1 MDHRRGGRGGRHYR
15 GRRGGRGGRFRHQP
29 YNSRGPPRRGGRGH
43 SSNRVGGGPNQLD
56 PDTILVRQVASFISR
71 AGELKNLKPSVNAE
85 MRPVESTT
93 ANNIN
98 DLTPVL
104 CAQDKVEMLCKF
116 QPPGTQAAK
125 PIDLAGKLGHLVVSC
140 AAGLPLQTPCY
151 AALTLS
157 IHEQLKGGPYQGFA
171 KRCVDYAMR
180 NIGRDLDVILLL
192 GKEKTQAGCRAKLL
206 LRYLAILGKIGVV
219 KTFESEPSVD
229 PNKMTVFD
237 LLCLMVDLAKAAAE
251 QHRNMA
257 AASVLVFL
265 VLSTLPYIVGSVPP
279 GAISE
284 KLLTPIESFL
294 KAYKSTYSPGVG
306 MTAVLLKEEQAEED
320 DDADEDDEE
329 EEDDD
334 DDDDTTGQV
343 CDSLQDLFR
352 SCKNLGQEGQSTRF
366 CLPID
371 APWKGLVRSNPENPA
386 ETQPTTFVEEAYYL
400 SLPECHTVSHL
411 MQGDS
416 QFKLECFN
424 LEGIVFG
431 RLPIFGSPPDP
442 EDEEDME
449 DEAAKSEQFK
459 AYEKGFGLMDRYF
472 IAETIRDCLIS
483 HESSVT
489 DTGLEHGGAKT
500 AAEELISVAHVF
512 SGENPALGFE
522 FAILE
527 NMLALI
533 TQASQGSS
541 LRQTYLSRVLLELVR
556 LDPGRFSPTLAIGL
570 GTLFNDY
577 MPALVPSARENLSRW
592 FCFHLVNTD
601 YQWPTAYWKIYESY
615 AIKTTASSRGTFV
628 RRALNLMAENTSD
641 PSDIISRCFSETKGL
656 TNELVGRTR
665 HALVAY
671 PADSPMDALEK
682 ELRSRIWDKEED
694 PSLLGEFLMGDEVAS
709 KANGG
714 SWFRTEVLIRVLM
727 EPAKQ
732 AKEAMVASLEPSGD
746 DEDKMDEGEG
756 AAKDFQVIITEALIR
771 YKQILTGAIGKDAEA
786 NGGGHE
792 DAVISGGAVL
802 LNQVESFASFHS
814 GLLDGVVACLVR
826 QKIIGFFS
834 VLKWALSD
842 TGDAPV
848 TDLVSRWSSYA
859 TCAVRESVVAMD
871 EESNPAGMTI
881 DSATAATDE
890 AFCGQVMTMLF
901 QGLQYAIKRVVALLS
916 TSTEKKLNPLQVE
929 LLQGMKDLTSRSKS
943 ILITYLQQGKGT
955 RKGVLPDAI
964 EEAFVKLDLSGPA
977 LAQLCEGQ
985 QPAVALLR
993 KSLESS

>member
-1 MDHRRGGRGGRHYR
+1 M
-15 GRRGGRGGRFRHQP
+15 
-29 YNSRGPPRRGGRGH
+29 
-43 SSNRVGGGPNQLD
+43 
-56 PDTILVRQVASFISR
+56 
-71 AGELKNLKPSVNAE
+71 KPAVNEE
-85 MRPVESTT
+85 MRSVESTT

-104 CAQDKVEMLCKF
+104 CAEDKVEMLCKF
-116 QPPGTQAAK
+116 QPPETQGAK
-125 PIDLAGKLGHLVVSC
+125 PADLAGKLGHLVVSC

-157 IHEQLKGGPYQGFA
+157 VHEQLKGGPYQGFA
-171 KRCVDYAMR
+171 KRCVDYTMR

-192 GKEKTQAGCRAKLL
+192 GKEKAQASCRIKLL

-219 KTFESEPSVD
+219 KSFDSEASAD
-229 PNKMTVFD
+229 PNKLTVFD
-237 LLCLMVDLAKAAAE
+237 LLCLMVDLAKAAGE
-251 QHRNMA
+251 QHKNMT

-265 VLSTLPYIVGSVPP
+265 VLSTLPYVFGSVPP

-284 KLLTPIESFL
+284 KLLTPIEAFL
-294 KAYKSTYSPGVG
+294 KAYKSTFSPGIG
-306 MTAVLLKEEQAEED
+306 MTAMLLKEEQAEED
-320 DDADEDDEE
+320 DVDEDDDDNDD
-329 EEDDD
+329 EDDD
-334 DDDDTTGQV
+334 DDDDTSGQV

-352 SCKNLGQEGQSTRF
+352 SCKSLGQEGQSTRF

-371 APWKGLVRSNPENPA
+371 APWKGIQRPNPENPA
-386 ETQPTTFVEEAYYL
+386 EIQSTTFTEEAYYL
-400 SLPECHTVSHL
+400 SLPECHTIAHL

-449 DEAAKSEQFK
+449 EEAAKSEQFK
-459 AYEKGFGLMDRYF
+459 AYEKGFGLLDRYF

-489 DTGLEHGGAKT
+489 DAGLEHGGAKT
-500 AAEELISVAHVF
+500 AAEELISVTHIF
-512 SGENPALGFE
+512 SGENTAFGFE

-527 NMLALI
+527 NILALI
-533 TQASQGSS
+533 AQASDDCS

-556 LDPGRFSPTLAIGL
+556 LDPGRFSHALASGL
-570 GTLFNDY
+570 GNLFNDY
-577 MPALVPSARENLSRW
+577 LPALVPSARENLSQW

-628 RRALNLMAENTSD
+628 RRALNLMAENASD
-641 PSDIISRCFSETKGL
+641 PKDIISKCFSESKGL
-656 TNELVGRTR
+656 TNELLGRTR
-665 HALVAY
+665 HALEAY

-682 ELRSRIWDKEED
+682 ELMSRIWDKEED

-714 SWFRTEVLIRVLM
+714 SWFRTEVLIRALM

-732 AKEAMVASLEPSGD
+732 AKETMVAALEPPGD
-746 DEDKMDEGEG
+746 DEDAMDEGEG
-756 AAKDFQVIITEALIR
+756 AAKDFQVIITETLIR
-771 YKQILTGAIGKDAEA
+771 YKQVLTAAINRDAEA

-792 DAVISGGAVL
+792 DAVISGGAML
-802 LNQVESFASFHS
+802 LNHMESFASFHS
-814 GLLDGVVACLVR
+814 GLLEGIVACLVR
-826 QKIIGFFS
+826 QQIVGFFS

-848 TDLVSRWSSYA
+848 TDLVSRWSFFA
-859 TCAVRESVVAMD
+859 ICAVRESVVAMD
-871 EESNPAGMTI
+871 EDSNPTGMTV
-881 DSATAATDE
+881 DGVTAATDE
-890 AFCGQVMTMLF
+890 AFCAQVMTMLF
-901 QGLQYAIKRVVALLS
+901 QGINYAIKRVVALLT
-916 TSTEKKLNPLQVE
+916 TSTEKKLNSLQVE
-929 LLQGMKDLTSRSKS
+929 LLQGMKNLISRSKS

-964 EEAFVKLDLSGPA
+964 EEAFVKLNLSGPA
-977 LAQLCEGQ
+977 LAQLCVGQ
-985 QPAVALLR
+985 QPSVALLR
-993 KSLESS
+993 RSLELS

>member
-1 MDHRRGGRGGRHYR
+1 MDHRRGGRGGRHHR
-15 GRRGGRGGRFRHQP
+15 NRRGGRGGRFRHQP
-29 YNSRGPPRRGGRGH
+29 YNSRGPRRGRGGH
-43 SSNRVGGGPNQLD
+43 SSNRFGGSGPTQLD
-56 PDTILVRQVASFISR
+56 PETILVRQVASFISR
-71 AGELKNLKPSVNAE
+71 AGELKNLKPAANAE

-116 QPPGTQAAK
+116 QAPETPAK
-125 PIDLAGKLGHLVVSC
+125 PIDKAGKLGHLVVSC

-192 GKEKTQAGCRAKLL
+192 GKEKAQASCRAKLL

-219 KTFESEPSVD
+219 RSFESEASAD

-237 LLCLMVDLAKAAAE
+237 LLCLMVDLAKAAGE
-251 QHRNMA
+251 QHKNMA

-284 KLLTPIESFL
+284 KLLSPIESFL
-294 KAYKSTYSPGVG
+294 QAYKSTYAPGVG

-320 DDADEDDEE
+320 DADEDDDE

-334 DDDDTTGQV
+334 DEDTSGQV

-352 SCKNLGQEGQSTRF
+352 SCKNLGQNGQSTRF

-371 APWKGLVRSNPENPA
+371 APWKGLLRPNPENAA
-386 ETQPTTFVEEAYYL
+386 EIQQTTFSEEAYYL
-400 SLPECHTVSHL
+400 SLPECHTIAHL

-449 DEAAKSEQFK
+449 EEAAKTEQFK

-472 IAETIRDCLIS
+472 VAETIRDCLIS

-500 AAEELISVAHVF
+500 AAEELMSVSEVF
-512 SGENPALGFE
+512 SGVNPAFGFE

-527 NMLALI
+527 NILALI
-533 TQASQGSS
+533 AQASEVSA

-556 LDPGRFSPTLAIGL
+556 LDPGRFSSALASGL
-570 GTLFNDY
+570 GNLFNDY

-592 FCFHLVNTD
+592 FCFHLANTE
-601 YQWPTAYWKIYESY
+601 YQWPTAFWKIYESY
-615 AIKTTASSRGTFV
+615 AIKTTASSRGAFV
-628 RRALNLMAENTSD
+628 RRALNLMAENESNPTH
-641 PSDIISRCFSETKGL
+641 IISRCFSESKGL

-665 HALVAY
+665 HAVEAY
-671 PADSPMDALEK
+671 PADCPMDSLEK

-756 AAKDFQVIITEALIR
+756 AAKDFQVTISEALIR
-771 YKQILTGAIGKDAEA
+771 YKQVLMGAINKDAEA

-792 DAVISGGAVL
+792 DAAISGGAML
-802 LNQVESFASFHS
+802 LKQMESFASFHS
-814 GLLDGVVACLVR
+814 GLLEGIVACLVR
-826 QKIIGFFS
+826 QKIVGFFS

-848 TDLVSRWSSYA
+848 TDVVSRWSRYA
-859 TCAVRESVVAMD
+859 TSAVRERVVAMD

-929 LLQGMKDLTSRSKS
+929 LLQGMKDLTSGSKS

-955 RKGVLPDAI
+955 RKGVLPDDI
-964 EEAFVKLDLSGPA
+964 EKAFVQLNLSGPA

-985 QPAVALLR
+985 QPAVVLLR